1 MLLLASSVITS
12 NKSEVDMFL
21 RIAMPQVLASYSTAG
36 SLGGLMRGAHVLR
49 MVKFM
54 HMISEPPLCCCSH
67 VVHQAA
73 PVTLNWAIISRPS
86 AARSL
91 RTASSYPL
99 SGSMASPHER
109 ELQGFGFNILPLQRL
124 VAEWLTWFAGGF
136 LSPPLLKIFTHS
148 PIYLPKRIIEF
159 FRHCFIEFPIFWKF
173 ESYKKKV

>member
-1 MLLLASSVITS
+1 
-12 NKSEVDMFL
+12 
-21 RIAMPQVLASYSTAG
+21 
-36 SLGGLMRGAHVLR
+36 MRGAHVLR

-73 PVTLNWAIISRPS
+73 PVTLDWAIISRPS

-99 SGSMASPHER
+99 SGSMALASPHER

-124 VAEWLTWFAGGF
+124 VAEWLT
-136 LSPPLLKIFTHS
+136 
-148 PIYLPKRIIEF
+148 
-159 FRHCFIEFPIFWKF
+159 
-173 ESYKKKV
+173 